1 MQQERALSLL
11 ALGGDRQAAAGMQA
25 QRSKTNT
32 SLGELSVLAGV
43 VHDLNPDAVAKSN
56 AEFAELAAR
65 LPVVRQGVDQLL
77 ASPVDVDD
85 FYSQLAEVVIVVVAK
100 FRQDPR
106 QDRGRFCYG
115 SRHHYGRCAHLRPEA
130 GDVRRARRW

>member
-1 MQQERALSLL
+1 CVRWETAVQQERALSLL

-85 FYSQLAEVVIVVVAK
+85 FYSQLAEVVIVGLEGST
-100 FRQDPR
+100 RTTPDPET
-106 QDRGRFCYG
+106 
-115 SRHHYGRCAHLRPEA
+115 AAE
-130 GDVRRARRW
+130 